1 MTRIKLIIAQ
11 VLYRMLR
18 LMGISNKKRIRRGGI
33 HYEVDLTEGID
44 LFLFLFGVF
53 QRHVVSNK
61 YFSLPDEAIIFDI
74 GANIGSMALNF
85 ARLIPEGY
93 IYAFEPTH
101 FAFEK
106 LKQNI
111 SLNSGLAERV
121 RAVQL
126 FVSDRSG
133 PSHGIRAYS
142 SWKVDGSAQNTHPL
156 HGGMIRNA
164 EGISAV
170 TIDDFCK
177 QNHISRVDLIKIDT
191 DGYELQVLKGAH
203 QTIEKCSPF
212 LIFEIGLYVL
222 NEHQLGFEQY
232 CNYFK
237 HFDYILINSK
247 TGKVITLD
255 NYWRQIP
262 LRSTTDIVAVPSNK
276 MKRT

>member
-1 MTRIKLIIAQ
+1 
-11 VLYRMLR
+11 
-18 LMGISNKKRIRRGGI
+18 
-33 HYEVDLTEGID
+33 VDLTEGID

-85 ARLIPEGY
+85 ARLIPGSY
-93 IYAFEPTH
+93 VYAFEPTH

-106 LKQNI
+106 LKQNL
-111 SLNSGLAERV
+111 SLNPGLAERV

-126 FVSDRSG
+126 FVSDLSG
-133 PSHGIRAYS
+133 PSQGIRAYS
-142 SWKVDGSAQNTHPL
+142 SWKVDGSAQNSHPL

-164 EGISAV
+164 GGISAV
-170 TIDDFCK
+170 TIDDFCY

-203 QTIEKCSPF
+203 QTIGKYAPI

-222 NEHQLGFEQY
+222 NEHHLGFEQY
-232 CNYFK
+232 CNYLK
-237 HFDYILINSK
+237 PFDYILLNSK
-247 TGKVITLD
+247 TGKVITQD

-262 LRSTTDIVAVPSNK
+262 LRSTTDIIAIPSNT